1 MNTWLGVG
9 YASLRLQEARLQI
22 LTKVISKREVENEA
36 INNERIE
43 RIWQRKL
50 QEREAMMDKIE
61 RRRQKGKWMLE
72 LLWEWFGSVPPL
84 SILFF

>member
-1 MNTWLGVG
+1 MG
-9 YASLRLQEARLQI
+9 YATLRLQEARLQI

-72 LLWEWFGSVPPL
+72 LL
-84 SILFF
+84 